1 MESIQTMHWID
12 WTVVVMVMVFF
23 IVLAYS
29 TKKYT
34 RSTSDFLAANRLAG
48 RYLLCMADGVAG
60 LGAVSIIARFQMVY
74 EAGFAP
80 NWWEQLQAPIVLLI
94 MLVGWVVYRYRETR
108 AMTLGQFL
116 EMRYGRKFRIYAAS
130 ICWTSGIINFGI
142 FPAVGANF
150 FIHYTG
156 LPLTYGLFGLTLP
169 MYHTLLIVLL
179 GLSLYF
185 TFAGGQIAVIV
196 TDFFQ
201 SFFVNIVLIIVLILI
216 LTNFPLSKIFE
227 GLQIADSGKS
237 LLDPFDTGELDDF
250 DSWYFLISLFALVIN
265 KNAWQ
270 GSQAYQVSAKT
281 PHEQKM
287 AGVLGQFRGFT
298 LLWALTLLPLVA
310 YMIMH
315 HPDYADWATRVN
327 AQLALIADEQV
338 RDQMITPI
346 TMTLWMPVGLMGAFA
361 AVMFAAFISTHDTY
375 LHSWGS
381 IFVQDVY
388 LPWTGKEL
396 DTRQHLRLLRVAIF
410 GVAVFIFLF
419 SSFYRQTQDILLFFA
434 LTGSFWLG
442 GAGVVIVGG
451 LYSSWGTTRG
461 AFAALTS
468 GSILATAGMIC
479 EHWWEDWTG
488 EDFLLTGQEV
498 YFFAMC
504 IAWILYVAFSR
515 IPGAILQKTTRF
527 FYEKLGLPLWD
538 VVPLEHPRFNINKM
552 LHRGDYVVASDH
564 TGTGGQVVR
573 ETWNWRSAL
582 GITEDFTR
590 SDKLIYGFTV
600 VKSLALFALWIVMT
614 VVALTVGV
622 SLEGWA
628 TYHYWVNTVFFIV
641 LTTGVMIWLSIGGL
655 RDIFALFRDLK
666 TAKRDHSDDGTVRD
680 HDYELPS
687 SPYSPS

>member
-1 MESIQTMHWID
+1 
-12 WTVVVMVMVFF
+12 
-23 IVLAYS
+23 
-29 TKKYT
+29 
-34 RSTSDFLAANRLAG
+34 
-48 RYLLCMADGVAG
+48 
-60 LGAVSIIARFQMVY
+60 
-74 EAGFAP
+74 
-80 NWWEQLQAPIVLLI
+80 
-94 MLVGWVVYRYRETR
+94 
-108 AMTLGQFL
+108 
-116 EMRYGRKFRIYAAS
+116 
-130 ICWTSGIINFGI
+130 
-142 FPAVGANF
+142 
-150 FIHYTG
+150 
-156 LPLTYGLFGLTLP
+156 
-169 MYHTLLIVLL
+169 
-179 GLSLYF
+179 
-185 TFAGGQIAVIV
+185 
-196 TDFFQ
+196 
-201 SFFVNIVLIIVLILI
+201 
-216 LTNFPLSKIFE
+216 
-227 GLQIADSGKS
+227 
-237 LLDPFDTGELDDF
+237 LDPFDTGELDDF
-250 DSWYFLISLFALVIN
+250 NSWYFLISLFALVIN

-315 HPDYADWATRVN
+315 HPDYTDWAAQVN
-327 AQLALIADEQV
+327 AQLSLIADEQV

-381 IFVQDVY
+381 IFVQDIY
-388 LPWTGKEL
+388 LPWTGKTL
-396 DTRQHLRLLRVAIF
+396 DTRRHLRLLRIAIF

-451 LYSSWGTTRG
+451 LYTSWGTTRG

-504 IAWILYVAFSR
+504 VALALYAAFSLSEQR
-515 IPGAILQKTTRF
+515 HF
-527 FYEKLGLPLWD
+527 NVDKLL
-538 VVPLEHPRFNINKM
+538 N
-552 LHRGDYVVASDH
+552 RGEYVVASDH
-564 TGTGGQVVR
+564 TGTGGQVVK
-573 ETWNWRSAL
+573 EPWNWRNAL

-590 SDKLIYGFTV
+590 GDKLIYGFTV
-600 VKSLALFALWIVMT
+600 VKSMALFSLWIVMT
-614 VVALTVGV
+614 VWALTVGI

-655 RDIFALFRDLK
+655 RDVFALFRDLK
-666 TAKRDHSDDGTVRD
+666 VAKRDHADDGTVRD
-680 HDYELPS
+680 HDYELTS
-687 SPYSPS
+687 GQDAAS

>member
-1 MESIQTMHWID
+1 MESLPTMHWID
-12 WTVVVMVMVFF
+12 WTVVALVMAFF

-34 RSTSDFLAANRLAG
+34 QSTSDFLAANRLAG

-80 NWWEQLQAPIVLLI
+80 NWWEQLQAPILLMI

-116 EMRYGRKFRIYAAS
+116 EMRYGRRFRIYAAS
-130 ICWTSGIINFGI
+130 ICWASGIINFGI

-156 LPLTYGLFGLTLP
+156 LPPTYGFLGLTLP

-201 SFFVNIVLIIVLILI
+201 SLFVNIVLIIILILI

-237 LLDPFDTGELDDF
+237 LLDPFDTGGLDDF
-250 DSWYFLISLFALVIN
+250 NSWYFLISLFALVIN

-315 HPDYADWATRVN
+315 HPDYTDWAAQVN
-327 AQLALIADEQV
+327 AKLSLIADEQV

-381 IFVQDVY
+381 IFVQDIY
-388 LPWTGKEL
+388 LPWTGKQL
-396 DTRQHLRLLRVAIF
+396 DTRRHLRLLRIAIF

-451 LYSSWGTTRG
+451 LYTSWGTTRG

-504 IAWILYVAFSR
+504 VAWALYAAFSLSEQR
-515 IPGAILQKTTRF
+515 HF
-527 FYEKLGLPLWD
+527 NVDKLL
-538 VVPLEHPRFNINKM
+538 N
-552 LHRGDYVVASDH
+552 RGEYVVASDH
-564 TGTGGQVVR
+564 AGTGGQVR
-573 ETWNWRSAL
+573 QEKRNWRTAL

-590 SDKLIYGFTV
+590 GDKLIYGFTV
-600 VKSLALFALWIVMT
+600 VKSMALFSLWIVMT
-614 VVALTVGV
+614 VWALTVGV

-655 RDIFALFRDLK
+655 RDVFALFRDLK
-666 TAKRDHSDDGTVRD
+666 VAKRDHTDDGTVRD
-680 HDYELPS
+680 HDYELTS
-687 SPYSPS
+687 GQDAAS